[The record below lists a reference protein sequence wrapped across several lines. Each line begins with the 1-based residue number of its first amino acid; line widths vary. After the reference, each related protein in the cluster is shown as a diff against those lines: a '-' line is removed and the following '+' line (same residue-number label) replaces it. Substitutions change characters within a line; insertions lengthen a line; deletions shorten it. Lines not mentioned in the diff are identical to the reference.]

1 MLNPVKVIAVFV
13 VAIIFAGCIN
23 PTNESPKPDE
33 NLPVKTEYNLVA
45 KVSTYED
52 VLTEMGGEPDTYI
65 WNGVTYTKDNLPDM
79 FCMRYVIS
87 DSMLVYVIEE
97 LDGGEK
103 IIHEMRIEYGDD
115 FYCLESFDIGTTL
128 EDAITIL
135 GEPES
140 TVDGG
145 ANNFT
150 EDVLYKNIDGTTGR
164 HYYNNSSNQIRVFF
178 SSNAATAIYI
188 YGGSSKIKIKQ

>member
-1 MLNPVKVIAVFV
+1 MTYYFDNITKTRHIKEKL
-13 VAIIFAGCIN
+13 
-23 PTNESPKPDE
+23 TNESPKPDE

-52 VLTEMGGEPDTYI
+52 VLTEMGGEPNSYI
-65 WNGVTYTKDNLPDM
+65 WSNVTYTKNNLPPI
-79 FCMRYVIS
+79 FCMRYNIS
-87 DSMLVYVIEE
+87 GSMLDYVIETPQGS
-97 LDGGEK
+97 DK
-103 IIHEMRIEYGDD
+103 IIREMRIDAGDD

-145 ANNFT
+145 ANDFN

-164 HYYNNSSNQIRVFF
+164 HYYNDSSNQIRVFF
-178 SSNAATAIYI
+178 SSNIATAIYI
-188 YGGSSKIKIKQ
+188 YGGNNKIKIKQ